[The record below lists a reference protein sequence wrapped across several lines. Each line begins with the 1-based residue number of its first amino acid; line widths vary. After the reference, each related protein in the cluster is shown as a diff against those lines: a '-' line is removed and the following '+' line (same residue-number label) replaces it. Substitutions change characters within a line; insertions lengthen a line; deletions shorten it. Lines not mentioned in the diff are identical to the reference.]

1 MLLQRVLIYRQGENH
16 LKYHN
21 RKYLDV
27 NDVKALI
34 FFFLMILSISFE
46 LKKEKVF
53 ILVR

>member
-34 FFFLMILSISFE
+34 FFIILSISFE
-46 LKKEKVF
+46 FKKEKVF

>member
-34 FFFLMILSISFE
+34 FFFIILSISFE
-46 LKKEKVF
+46 FKKEKVF